1 MKNLSLQKSEKSSPQ
16 KDNERIASRQAHSPQ
31 KVSWQKPSY
40 DPAISCFLEEI
51 YAECN
56 RSERLELDP
65 LAIVRR
71 YEKPEDMEVA
81 GLLCSTLAFGSVE
94 LIMQACE
101 KALKPLGEHPAKAL
115 REMRRNEIEHAW
127 AFFQYRFC
135 FPKDMIALMSAIHE
149 ALDSYG
155 SLEALF
161 LKCDTISRQNTGK
174 DPGDSVANEQ
184 KTHKG
189 KTETDWQE
197 NILAASSTFVLK
209 LHELALKAQPEGL
222 RKNLLPDPCKGS
234 AAKRLFLFLRWMI
247 RHDEIDPGCWNSI
260 SPARLIVPMD
270 THMIRTCTERLRF
283 LPRRKSAGTMASLR
297 DALIVTEAF
306 RLYAP
311 EDPVK
316 YDFALTR
323 PGIDPRPGDERF
335 SCL

>member
-16 KDNERIASRQAHSPQ
+16 KENERIASRQAHSPK

-101 KALKPLGEHPAKAL
+101 KALKPLGEHPAKTL
-115 REMRRNEIEHAW
+115 REMRHNEIEQAW

-189 KTETDWQE
+189 KTF
-197 NILAASSTFVLK
+197 FVS
-209 LHELALKAQPEGL
+209 ALDDKA
-222 RKNLLPDPCKGS
+222 R
-234 AAKRLFLFLRWMI
+234 
-247 RHDEIDPGCWNSI
+247 
-260 SPARLIVPMD
+260 
-270 THMIRTCTERLRF
+270 
-283 LPRRKSAGTMASLR
+283 
-297 DALIVTEAF
+297 
-306 RLYAP
+306 
-311 EDPVK
+311 
-316 YDFALTR
+316 
-323 PGIDPRPGDERF
+323 
-335 SCL
+335 